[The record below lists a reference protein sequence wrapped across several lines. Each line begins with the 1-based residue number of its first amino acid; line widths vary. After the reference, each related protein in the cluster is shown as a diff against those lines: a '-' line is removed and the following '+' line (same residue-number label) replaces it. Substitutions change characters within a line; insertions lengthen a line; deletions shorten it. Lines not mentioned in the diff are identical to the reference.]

1 MKSLMFTIVVS
12 AACAVLGN
20 QTANES
26 RYFKAKIEAAYADV
40 ASEYSQLK
48 NEFLEY
54 ERDLTIWSN
63 AYANVEV
70 PVKDKNGNKYAD
82 WCANAH
88 YVEDFAEV
96 CNSLILKYTK
106 MSKEKFIAQF
116 KREYSSV
123 KSFILDSRRR
133 LKEIDKKQQ
142 DEIVNLNASYVSDRN
157 EKIEQIRKNIISL
170 EKTISRKQEKHSRRL
185 CRVGACSCERE
196 IRNLERKLDSAKGEL
211 YTVSSINDA
220 SKEHVEA
227 ESIRQKYSKMR
238 NEILANNDLAIA
250 MNGVV
255 DKYKAIIHGIGQTI
269 TERMENIN
277 SRAKICSLKL
287 KNLDLVMKSDNVEIA
302 ANIYSN
308 DLRSAF
314 ASLGIDIRNRD
325 EIIEDTNRELMENEK
340 QAEHIRDLERIKAE
354 TARDRDLT
362 RENNTHTYRHDIR
375 ITNGR

>member
-1 MKSLMFTIVVS
+1 MKSLMFTIVAS
-12 AACAVLGN
+12 AACVVLGN

-70 PVKDKNGNKYAD
+70 PVKDENGNKYAD

-96 CNSLILKYTK
+96 CDSLILKYTK
-106 MSKEKFIAQF
+106 MSREKFIAQF

-123 KSFILDSRRR
+123 KSFIFDSRRK
-133 LKEIDKKQQ
+133 LKEIDQKQQ
-142 DEIVNLNASYVSDRN
+142 DEIANLNARYASDRN
-157 EKIEQIRKNIISL
+157 EEIEKIRKNIISL

-196 IRNLERKLDSAKGEL
+196 IRNLERKLDSAKDKL

-227 ESIRQKYSKMR
+227 ESTRQKYSKMR

-314 ASLGIDIRNRD
+314 ASLGIDIRSRA
-325 EIIEDTNRELMENEK
+325 EIIEDTNRELRENEK

-354 TARDRDLT
+354 TTRDRARL
-362 RENNTHTYRHDIR
+362 REKNTHTYRHDIR
-375 ITNGR
+375 MTNGR